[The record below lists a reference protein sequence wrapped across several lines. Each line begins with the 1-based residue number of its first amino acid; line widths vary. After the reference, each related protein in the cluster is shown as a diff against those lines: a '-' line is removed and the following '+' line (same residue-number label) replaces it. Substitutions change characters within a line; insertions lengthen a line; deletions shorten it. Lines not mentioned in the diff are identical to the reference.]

1 MNLKKYQ
8 QIIEGLLFAA
18 GDRVSIEKICEVI
31 GTDKKTARLVLNNMI
46 VNYDSDPSRG
56 ITIREI
62 NKGYQMCSKPE
73 LYQYIKILFE
83 PRQKSGLSQAALET
97 LAIIAFNRPITKA
110 RIEKIRGVNS
120 DSSIEKLLEKNL
132 IRECGRL
139 DAPGRPLLYETT
151 EEFFRCFG
159 FKSDSDLPIFEFN
172 EIKQKDAEQTYEDVQ
187 VNANPNTSV
196 NEQVNT
202 DEQGNKDDRENKD
215 ENEK

>member
-1 MNLKKYQ
+1 MDLKKYEK
-8 QIIEGLLFAA
+8 IIEGLLFAA
-18 GDRVSIEKICEVI
+18 GERVSIEKICEVI
-31 GTDKKTARLVLNNMI
+31 GTDKKTAKLILNNMI
-46 VNYDSDPSRG
+46 VSYNNNPSRG

-120 DSSIEKLLEKNL
+120 DSSIAKLLEKKL
-132 IRECGRL
+132 IRECGKL
-139 DAPGRPLLYETT
+139 DAPGKPFLYETT

-172 EIKQKDAEQTYEDVQ
+172 EIKTDIDEEINPDTQRNNDTNIQINTNSDV
-187 VNANPNTSV
+187 
-196 NEQVNT
+196 
-202 DEQGNKDDRENKD
+202 K
-215 ENEK
+215 